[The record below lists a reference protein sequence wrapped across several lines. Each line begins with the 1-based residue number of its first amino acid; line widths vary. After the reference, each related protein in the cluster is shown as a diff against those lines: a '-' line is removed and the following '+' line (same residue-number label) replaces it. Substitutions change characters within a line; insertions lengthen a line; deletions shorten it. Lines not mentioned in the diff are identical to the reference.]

1 MGALGCRILAAGAGF
16 QEEFDGA
23 IEENKGWYENAVPR
37 GDWREIPKH
46 IANMFYLRSQELV
59 ADAAVPGSVFS
70 TPTEFQSKIEE
81 FKQFIEDMRP
91 DLARAIEDANRRF
104 KPVSVPD
111 HIEIIQ
117 RLINVMVEAVEYV
130 LSMKPQQAIK
140 DAPGVDAWQLLQ
152 RLAANFHESVL
163 ALRKHP
169 HAGPVFQIK
178 NEWDCQYLFRSI
190 LAAYFRDVRIEEWS
204 PSEAGS
210 SARCEFYLKD
220 HKTMIELKYVRQPSD
235 QNKIKTELA
244 RDILDYGKNPSV
256 ERLCVLVYDPKQQL
270 PAAVQ
275 LEDDLSRPSN
285 GVLEIV
291 VKISPS
297 RGAREPRL

>member
-1 MGALGCRILAAGAGF
+1 VSLGQRWPGRWGHAKKRFQRQSFSHKREIRGLVMDMLEWARWGAEYLQQVRVSKK
-16 QEEFDGA
+16 EEFDGA

-163 ALRKHP
+163 ALRKH
-169 HAGPVFQIK
+169 
-178 NEWDCQYLFRSI
+178 RSC
-190 LAAYFRDVRIEEWS
+190 L
-204 PSEAGS
+204 
-210 SARCEFYLKD
+210 
-220 HKTMIELKYVRQPSD
+220 SD
-235 QNKIKTELA
+235 QE
-244 RDILDYGKNPSV
+244 
-256 ERLCVLVYDPKQQL
+256 
-270 PAAVQ
+270 
-275 LEDDLSRPSN
+275 
-285 GVLEIV
+285 
-291 VKISPS
+291 
-297 RGAREPRL
+297 